1 VECCGGLW
9 VIGDAARPIVMFLD
23 AIKKNTY
30 QTFISLCPAKPLYP
44 PYQGILYTRCDG
56 LSIEK
61 IKKNKEKESKDNE
74 MF

>member
-1 VECCGGLW
+1 MECCGGLW
-9 VIGDAARPIVMFLD
+9 VIERAARPIVMFVRSD
-23 AIKKNTY
+23 QKNIY

-44 PYQGILYTRCDG
+44 PYEGILYTRCDG

-61 IKKNKEKESKDNE
+61 IKKNKEKESKDME

>member
-1 VECCGGLW
+1 MEYCGGLW
-9 VIGDAARPIVMFLD
+9 DIEDAAGPIVILLWG
-23 AIKKNTY
+23 IKKITC

-61 IKKNKEKESKDNE
+61 IKKNKEKESKDME

>member
-1 VECCGGLW
+1 
-9 VIGDAARPIVMFLD
+9 MFLD

-61 IKKNKEKESKDNE
+61 IKKNKEKESKDNQ